1 MSKHNKKEKKEIKLP
16 KKKNVIKQIKKTS
29 NKYSLESSLYELMEE
44 ASELIQAANKYR
56 RAITKKDDMKK
67 TTLSKKKAKDKLI
80 EEIADVE
87 RSLIVI
93 KHKLKIS
100 DKEINDEI
108 KSKTIRDTIR
118 LKHGK

>member
-1 MSKHNKKEKKEIKLP
+1 MSKEKKEKRSIKLP
-16 KKKNVIKQIKKTS
+16 KKKDVVKQIKKTS
-29 NKYSLESSLYELMEE
+29 DKYSLESSLYELMEE
-44 ASELIQAANKYR
+44 SSELIQAANKYR
-56 RAITKKDDMKK
+56 RAITKKDNMKK
-67 TTLSKKKAKDKLI
+67 TTLSKKKAKANLI

-87 RSLIVI
+87 KSILII

-108 KSKTIRDTIR
+108 KSKTIRDAIR